1 MNVKENFTRVGKF
14 IAFTLVLLLAGV
26 SSWAQGRVTGKVIDV
41 NGQPLGFVTVVVKGT
56 TIALIR
62 QITEHLPSVMF
73 RATDL

>member
-14 IAFTLVLLLAGV
+14 IAFTLLLLLAGV

-56 TIALIR
+56 T
-62 QITEHLPSVMF
+62 T
-73 RATDL
+73 ATSIVFMAKFNIFVVN

>member
-41 NGQPLGFVTVVVKGT
+41 NGQPFFFKIIFLYLYFV
-56 TIALIR
+56 
-62 QITEHLPSVMF
+62 Q
-73 RATDL
+73 DY